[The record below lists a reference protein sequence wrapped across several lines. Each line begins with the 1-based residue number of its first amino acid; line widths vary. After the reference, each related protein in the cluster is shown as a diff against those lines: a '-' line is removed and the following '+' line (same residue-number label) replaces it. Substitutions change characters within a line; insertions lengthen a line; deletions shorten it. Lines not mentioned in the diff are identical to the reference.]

1 MVRAGETVFVVITS
15 FARVPAPGEH
25 IMLWL
30 SEAESAKLGSAYG
43 YGKMKDCVPAIVR
56 DTVLR
61 QKDQWRK
68 NMTQRWAPSGI
79 LEDHVADLFV
89 EALTTD
95 DWHAKMAR
103 WTSGGDPQ

>member
-1 MVRAGETVFVVITS
+1 
-15 FARVPAPGEH
+15 
-25 IMLWL
+25 
-30 SEAESAKLGSAYG
+30 
-43 YGKMKDCVPAIVR
+43 
-56 DTVLR
+56 
-61 QKDQWRK
+61 
-68 NMTQRWAPSGI
+68 MTQRWAPSGI